1 MGNITDDIRQH
12 FDTFA
17 ELPFTE
23 ADSLALS
30 QLAYARMPD
39 NVPRYHENA
48 ETADGMI
55 ATVPIHDLLRAECYD
70 DMFGKVWSPS
80 MNVDL
85 LRAMSE
91 SPRWRNLR
99 VGAYVDEFD
108 AETTK
113 QFSACVFE
121 LGNGTLYVAFRGTDS
136 SIVGWK
142 EDFMMAFRRPVASQE
157 AAARYLTELA
167 GHWAGPIMVGGHSKG
182 GNLAVYAAANVP
194 SEIQERITVVYSHD
208 GPGFDEAFFD
218 EDGYVRIA
226 SKIHKSVP
234 GSSIIGMLFETREH
248 VEVGYTVVS
257 SDGAATYTV
266 PNTGQCTVTFK
277 ICAPAPNGLQCD
289 TATLTAP
296 VTPANV
302 TASVSVPATAA
313 PGSTQSGSITCTNAG
328 PGTAFSATCAPSIT
342 DSTGAVVPVAGLTC
356 SPSTPADLG
365 LGVAINCRFSYTMPG
380 TAGGSDTAPTGVTVV
395 ATAGAKNDTTTSD
408 NTATGTTALVDAVDV
423 KVDQPAGSL
432 GHINLK
438 TLSGVTAPAGS
449 TFGPNPSNPGTCGSI
464 RIDPATG
471 MASLIVPTEGS
482 CTVTYQICAPAPNAS
497 QCDAATVTVNAW
509 TPVSVPTLGEWARAA
524 LGLLL
529 AVFGAAMSL
538 RQHRA

>member
-108 AETTK
+108 AATTK

-226 SKIHKSVP
+226 SKIH
-234 GSSIIGMLFETREH
+234 
-248 VEVGYTVVS
+248 TVVS
-257 SDGAATYTV
+257 SDGASIMQHFALHWQV
-266 PNTGQCTVTFK
+266 DHGQFVQADGLTSSAQYLARTINGWMAKYDDEHRRKFIENLFAIFEAGGYDTF
-277 ICAPAPNGLQCD
+277 GD
-289 TATLTAP
+289 LTSHLTQSLPIMLAAARNID
-296 VTPANV
+296 VEDRDVMIEVLKGFA
-302 TASVSVPATAA
+302 ATAA
-313 PGSTQSGSITCTNAG
+313 ASVI
-328 PGTAFSATCAPSIT
+328 
-342 DSTGAVVPVAGLTC
+342 L
-356 SPSTPADLG
+356 
-365 LGVAINCRFSYTMPG
+365 
-380 TAGGSDTAPTGVTVV
+380 
-395 ATAGAKNDTTTSD
+395 AK
-408 NTATGTTALVDAVDV
+408 
-423 KVDQPAGSL
+423 
-432 GHINLK
+432 
-438 TLSGVTAPAGS
+438 
-449 TFGPNPSNPGTCGSI
+449 
-464 RIDPATG
+464 
-471 MASLIVPTEGS
+471 
-482 CTVTYQICAPAPNAS
+482 
-497 QCDAATVTVNAW
+497 
-509 TPVSVPTLGEWARAA
+509 
-524 LGLLL
+524 
-529 AVFGAAMSL
+529 
-538 RQHRA
+538 

>member
-108 AETTK
+108 AATTK

-182 GNLAVYAAANVP
+182 GNLRRPMCLARFRNV
-194 SEIQERITVVYSHD
+194 SRSYIRTMGLDSM
-208 GPGFDEAFFD
+208 
-218 EDGYVRIA
+218 RC
-226 SKIHKSVP
+226 
-234 GSSIIGMLFETREH
+234 SSMR
-248 VEVGYTVVS
+248 
-257 SDGAATYTV
+257 
-266 PNTGQCTVTFK
+266 
-277 ICAPAPNGLQCD
+277 
-289 TATLTAP
+289 
-296 VTPANV
+296 
-302 TASVSVPATAA
+302 
-313 PGSTQSGSITCTNAG
+313 
-328 PGTAFSATCAPSIT
+328 
-342 DSTGAVVPVAGLTC
+342 
-356 SPSTPADLG
+356 
-365 LGVAINCRFSYTMPG
+365 
-380 TAGGSDTAPTGVTVV
+380 
-395 ATAGAKNDTTTSD
+395 
-408 NTATGTTALVDAVDV
+408 TGTYALRRRSINRYRARRSSACCLRLVSMWKTA
-423 KVDQPAGSL
+423 
-432 GHINLK
+432 
-438 TLSGVTAPAGS
+438 
-449 TFGPNPSNPGTCGSI
+449 I
-464 RIDPATG
+464 RW
-471 MASLIVPTEGS
+471 S
-482 CTVTYQICAPAPNAS
+482 
-497 QCDAATVTVNAW
+497 AATVPASCSISHCTGKSIMAN
-509 TPVSVPTLGEWARAA
+509 SYRL
-524 LGLLL
+524 
-529 AVFGAAMSL
+529 MD
-538 RQHRA
+538 

>member
-30 QLAYARMPD
+30 QLAYAHMPD

-48 ETADGMI
+48 ETADGVI

-70 DMFGKVWSPS
+70 DLFGKVWSTS

-108 AETTK
+108 AATTK

-157 AAARYLTELA
+157 AAACYLTELA
-167 GHWAGPIMVGGHSKG
+167 DHWAGPIMVGGHSKG

-208 GPGFDEAFFD
+208 GPGFDEVFFD

-234 GSSIIGMLFETREH
+234 GS
-248 VEVGYTVVS
+248 
-257 SDGAATYTV
+257 
-266 PNTGQCTVTFK
+266 
-277 ICAPAPNGLQCD
+277 
-289 TATLTAP
+289 
-296 VTPANV
+296 
-302 TASVSVPATAA
+302 
-313 PGSTQSGSITCTNAG
+313 
-328 PGTAFSATCAPSIT
+328 
-342 DSTGAVVPVAGLTC
+342 
-356 SPSTPADLG
+356 
-365 LGVAINCRFSYTMPG
+365 
-380 TAGGSDTAPTGVTVV
+380 
-395 ATAGAKNDTTTSD
+395 
-408 NTATGTTALVDAVDV
+408 
-423 KVDQPAGSL
+423 
-432 GHINLK
+432 
-438 TLSGVTAPAGS
+438 
-449 TFGPNPSNPGTCGSI
+449 
-464 RIDPATG
+464 
-471 MASLIVPTEGS
+471 
-482 CTVTYQICAPAPNAS
+482 
-497 QCDAATVTVNAW
+497 
-509 TPVSVPTLGEWARAA
+509 
-524 LGLLL
+524 
-529 AVFGAAMSL
+529 
-538 RQHRA
+538 

>member
-108 AETTK
+108 AATTK

-157 AAARYLTELA
+157 AAARYLTCLCSISCC
-167 GHWAGPIMVGGHSKG
+167 GF
-182 GNLAVYAAANVP
+182 
-194 SEIQERITVVYSHD
+194 SHD
-208 GPGFDEAFFD
+208 DFSGLGRACRPRNGLNWMVLVSPPERTGKDYDQHAP
-218 EDGYVRIA
+218 
-226 SKIHKSVP
+226 S
-234 GSSIIGMLFETREH
+234 
-248 VEVGYTVVS
+248 TVYPSFAAERGIRRVDRAENTCQRA
-257 SDGAATYTV
+257 DGA
-266 PNTGQCTVTFK
+266 
-277 ICAPAPNGLQCD
+277 
-289 TATLTAP
+289 
-296 VTPANV
+296 
-302 TASVSVPATAA
+302 
-313 PGSTQSGSITCTNAG
+313 
-328 PGTAFSATCAPSIT
+328 
-342 DSTGAVVPVAGLTC
+342 
-356 SPSTPADLG
+356 
-365 LGVAINCRFSYTMPG
+365 
-380 TAGGSDTAPTGVTVV
+380 
-395 ATAGAKNDTTTSD
+395 
-408 NTATGTTALVDAVDV
+408 
-423 KVDQPAGSL
+423 
-432 GHINLK
+432 
-438 TLSGVTAPAGS
+438 
-449 TFGPNPSNPGTCGSI
+449 
-464 RIDPATG
+464 
-471 MASLIVPTEGS
+471 
-482 CTVTYQICAPAPNAS
+482 
-497 QCDAATVTVNAW
+497 
-509 TPVSVPTLGEWARAA
+509 
-524 LGLLL
+524 
-529 AVFGAAMSL
+529 
-538 RQHRA
+538 

>member
-12 FDTFA
+12 FDAFA

-55 ATVPIHDLLRAECYD
+55 VTVPIHDLLRAECYD

-157 AAARYLTELA
+157 AAACYLTELA
-167 GHWAGPIMVGGHSKG
+167 DHWAGPIMVGGHSKG
-182 GNLAVYAAANVP
+182 GNLAVYAAANVF
-194 SEIQERITVVYSHD
+194 IW
-208 GPGFDEAFFD
+208 
-218 EDGYVRIA
+218 
-226 SKIHKSVP
+226 
-234 GSSIIGMLFETREH
+234 
-248 VEVGYTVVS
+248 
-257 SDGAATYTV
+257 
-266 PNTGQCTVTFK
+266 PNTMVVLL
-277 ICAPAPNGLQCD
+277 I
-289 TATLTAP
+289 
-296 VTPANV
+296 TPE
-302 TASVSVPATAA
+302 
-313 PGSTQSGSITCTNAG
+313 
-328 PGTAFSATCAPSIT
+328 
-342 DSTGAVVPVAGLTC
+342 
-356 SPSTPADLG
+356 
-365 LGVAINCRFSYTMPG
+365 
-380 TAGGSDTAPTGVTVV
+380 SDI
-395 ATAGAKNDTTTSD
+395 S
-408 NTATGTTALVDAVDV
+408 
-423 KVDQPAGSL
+423 
-432 GHINLK
+432 
-438 TLSGVTAPAGS
+438 
-449 TFGPNPSNPGTCGSI
+449 
-464 RIDPATG
+464 
-471 MASLIVPTEGS
+471 
-482 CTVTYQICAPAPNAS
+482 
-497 QCDAATVTVNAW
+497 
-509 TPVSVPTLGEWARAA
+509 
-524 LGLLL
+524 
-529 AVFGAAMSL
+529 
-538 RQHRA
+538 

>member
-248 VEVGYTVVS
+248 VEDGYTVVS
-257 SDGAATYTV
+257 SDGASIMQHFALHWQV
-266 PNTGQCTVTFK
+266 DHGQFVQADGLTGSAQYLARTINGWMAKYDDEHRRKFIENLFAIFEAGGYDTF
-277 ICAPAPNGLQCD
+277 GD
-289 TATLTAP
+289 LTSHLTQSLPIMLAAARNID
-296 VTPANV
+296 VEDRDVMIEVLKGFA
-302 TASVSVPATAA
+302 ATAA
-313 PGSTQSGSITCTNAG
+313 TSVI
-328 PGTAFSATCAPSIT
+328 SA
-342 DSTGAVVPVAGLTC
+342 
-356 SPSTPADLG
+356 
-365 LGVAINCRFSYTMPG
+365 
-380 TAGGSDTAPTGVTVV
+380 
-395 ATAGAKNDTTTSD
+395 K
-408 NTATGTTALVDAVDV
+408 
-423 KVDQPAGSL
+423 
-432 GHINLK
+432 
-438 TLSGVTAPAGS
+438 
-449 TFGPNPSNPGTCGSI
+449 
-464 RIDPATG
+464 
-471 MASLIVPTEGS
+471 
-482 CTVTYQICAPAPNAS
+482 
-497 QCDAATVTVNAW
+497 
-509 TPVSVPTLGEWARAA
+509 
-524 LGLLL
+524 
-529 AVFGAAMSL
+529 
-538 RQHRA
+538 

>member
-167 GHWAGPIMVGGHSKG
+167 GHWAGPIMVC
-182 GNLAVYAAANVP
+182 
-194 SEIQERITVVYSHD
+194 
-208 GPGFDEAFFD
+208 F
-218 EDGYVRIA
+218 
-226 SKIHKSVP
+226 
-234 GSSIIGMLFETREH
+234 
-248 VEVGYTVVS
+248 
-257 SDGAATYTV
+257 
-266 PNTGQCTVTFK
+266 
-277 ICAPAPNGLQCD
+277 
-289 TATLTAP
+289 
-296 VTPANV
+296 
-302 TASVSVPATAA
+302 
-313 PGSTQSGSITCTNAG
+313 
-328 PGTAFSATCAPSIT
+328 
-342 DSTGAVVPVAGLTC
+342 
-356 SPSTPADLG
+356 
-365 LGVAINCRFSYTMPG
+365 
-380 TAGGSDTAPTGVTVV
+380 
-395 ATAGAKNDTTTSD
+395 
-408 NTATGTTALVDAVDV
+408 V
-423 KVDQPAGSL
+423 KL
-432 GHINLK
+432 
-438 TLSGVTAPAGS
+438 
-449 TFGPNPSNPGTCGSI
+449 
-464 RIDPATG
+464 
-471 MASLIVPTEGS
+471 E
-482 CTVTYQICAPAPNAS
+482 
-497 QCDAATVTVNAW
+497 
-509 TPVSVPTLGEWARAA
+509 
-524 LGLLL
+524 
-529 AVFGAAMSL
+529 
-538 RQHRA
+538 

>member
-182 GNLAVYAAANVP
+182 GNLAVYAAMNA
-194 SEIQERITVVYSHD
+194 
-208 GPGFDEAFFD
+208 
-218 EDGYVRIA
+218 EDGVKDR
-226 SKIHKSVP
+226 
-234 GSSIIGMLFETREH
+234 G
-248 VEVGYTVVS
+248 
-257 SDGAATYTV
+257 
-266 PNTGQCTVTFK
+266 GQC
-277 ICAPAPNGLQCD
+277 A
-289 TATLTAP
+289 
-296 VTPANV
+296 
-302 TASVSVPATAA
+302 
-313 PGSTQSGSITCTNAG
+313 
-328 PGTAFSATCAPSIT
+328 
-342 DSTGAVVPVAGLTC
+342 
-356 SPSTPADLG
+356 
-365 LGVAINCRFSYTMPG
+365 
-380 TAGGSDTAPTGVTVV
+380 
-395 ATAGAKNDTTTSD
+395 
-408 NTATGTTALVDAVDV
+408 
-423 KVDQPAGSL
+423 
-432 GHINLK
+432 
-438 TLSGVTAPAGS
+438 
-449 TFGPNPSNPGTCGSI
+449 
-464 RIDPATG
+464 
-471 MASLIVPTEGS
+471 
-482 CTVTYQICAPAPNAS
+482 
-497 QCDAATVTVNAW
+497 
-509 TPVSVPTLGEWARAA
+509 
-524 LGLLL
+524 
-529 AVFGAAMSL
+529 
-538 RQHRA
+538 